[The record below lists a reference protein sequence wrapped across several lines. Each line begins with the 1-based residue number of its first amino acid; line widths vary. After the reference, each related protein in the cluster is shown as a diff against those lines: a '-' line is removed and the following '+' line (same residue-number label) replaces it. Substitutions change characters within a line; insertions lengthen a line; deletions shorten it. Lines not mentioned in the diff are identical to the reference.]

1 MSELFEDVQKH
12 VEYLVSELE
21 GDADY
26 LPTMLARDHQGRVL
40 VVGISL
46 PDDARGKDMAAASMA
61 AVCILYR
68 ATEAAFTSVA
78 WRVTPDANG
87 KMPDLPPEQCPDREE
102 VVMVSAV
109 RASGDRSALF
119 APLIR
124 ENNKAGVGL
133 WEGGPPGATL
143 GGRFIDAMQMG
154 IKMGQLIPPDM
165 AAWMDQEIA
174 ADREPK
180 VLEMLTETYIKQKKL
195 ADEMVARGAKAR
207 EN

>member
-12 VEYLVSELE
+12 VEHLVSELE
-21 GDADY
+21 GNADY
-26 LPTMLARDHQGRVL
+26 MPTMLARDHEGKVL
-40 VVGISL
+40 VVGILL
-46 PDDARGKDMAAASMA
+46 PDDADGKDAAAAAMA

-68 ATEAAFTSVA
+68 ATEAAFTSAA
-78 WRVTPDANG
+78 WRVISRDG
-87 KMPDLPPEQCPDREE
+87 KMPDLPPSECPDREE
-102 VVMVSAV
+102 VVMVNAV
-109 RASGDRSALF
+109 RANGDRAALF

-133 WEGGPPGATL
+133 WEDGSE
-143 GGRFIDAMQMG
+143 GGRFAGRFMDAMRMG
-154 IKMGQLIPPDM
+154 IKMGQLIPPDL

-180 VLEMLTETYIKQKKL
+180 ILQMLTETYIKQKKL
-195 ADEMVARGAKAR
+195 AEEAAAKEAKAR